1 MHGISKE
8 SKISQR
14 IVWRDGGPVQGQ
26 RPYTHAT
33 AGVGSGAGDGKKK
46 KKHRKGKSS
55 GQAARGTKGQAGALG
70 RDELHDRRA
79 RDKKS

>member
-1 MHGISKE
+1 M
-8 SKISQR
+8 
-14 IVWRDGGPVQGQ
+14 GGRGGWD
-26 RPYTHAT
+26 ASSGSDA

-70 RDELHDRRA
+70 RDQLHDRRA